1 MYFNVDLIP
10 TLFST
15 SIDGGHIGSRYYIPI
30 IYNYGRILN
39 KILIE
44 KFDSVLIVILIKI
57 SYYGAYTAV
66 KS

>member
-15 SIDGGHIGSRYYIPI
+15 STDGGHRYCV

-44 KFDSVLIVILIKI
+44 KFDSVLIVVLI
-57 SYYGAYTAV
+57 
-66 KS
+66 